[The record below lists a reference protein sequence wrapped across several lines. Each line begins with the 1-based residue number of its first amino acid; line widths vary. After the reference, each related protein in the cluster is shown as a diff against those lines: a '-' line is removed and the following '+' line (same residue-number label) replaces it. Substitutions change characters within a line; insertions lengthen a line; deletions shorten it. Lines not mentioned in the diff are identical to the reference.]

1 MEYQVPQ
8 FIEVESKVIGPLS
21 VKQFI
26 YIAGTAGLCIFYF
39 FYLTTIPALLL
50 GVPTI
55 ALGVSL
61 AFYKI
66 NGKPFIEMLEAGFNF
81 YVGDKFYL
89 WEHKGPT
96 AKENSAAAATAAE
109 AEKAAQTPLGTPKL
123 TRGKLSELAWSLDI
137 STGAQPEAGGGPEG
151 FVTPRS

>member
-1 MEYQVPQ
+1 MPQ

-26 YIAGTAGLCIFYF
+26 YIAGTGGLCVFYF

-50 GVPTI
+50 AVPTI

-89 WEHKGPT
+89 WEHKEPT
-96 AKENSAAAATAAE
+96 AKDSIAAATAAA
-109 AEKAAQTPLGTPKL
+109 AENATQTPIGTPKL

-137 STGAQPEAGGGPEG
+137 STGAQPDTFAGPEG